1 MSGGAKGRSARRR
14 RRDPRRRASPRG
26 GGRRGSG
33 GRQGS
38 PARADLEL
46 FVLLR
51 RQRLDPVPALP
62 ALSLREG
69 RDILRRVLAREIARH
84 RRGRG
89 SADGSSPA
97 PLSRRRGRAPRVG
110 GPVASAARGRAARV
124 CANARGGRSGAKMQR
139 KPFLAKTQ
147 TDVWHG
153 RSFSALPHEKRGTS
167 RVANRRFRFGGVF
180 RFFPR
185 AEILARP
192 GLSARPTRAPTEG
205 KRGALT
211 RASPECASF
220 SPVPG
225 EKALV
230 APTLARRS
238 ARPRGTHPRS
248 ASSPRELRP
257 LDMGAKTIEEL
268 ESEVRVALPATP
280 REPSRAPRI
289 SPNDRQSR
297 ALPRVRRERE
307 PRAGLPRAA
316 RVLPR

>member
-1 MSGGAKGRSARRR
+1 MSGGAKGR

-38 PARADLEL
+38 RARADLEL

-62 ALSLREG
+62 VLSLREG
-69 RDILRRVLAREIARH
+69 RDGLRRVLAREIARH

-124 CANARGGRSGAKMQR
+124 CANARGGRSGNANASAKMQR

-205 KRGALT
+205 KRGALHARVARVRLFFPSPGGKSIS
-211 RASPECASF
+211 RADPR
-220 SPVPG
+220 
-225 EKALV
+225 
-230 APTLARRS
+230 APLGPS
-238 ARPRGTHPRS
+238 ARHTPPE
-248 ASSPRELRP
+248 REL
-257 LDMGAKTIEEL
+257 
-268 ESEVRVALPATP
+268 
-280 REPSRAPRI
+280 
-289 SPNDRQSR
+289 
-297 ALPRVRRERE
+297 
-307 PRAGLPRAA
+307 AA
-316 RVLPR
+316 